1 MISCSTSSN
10 NCLLSNFDNKH
21 DEMQLFIKLKKKN
34 YVDRVQVKSAYEPSG
49 ASGPSL
55 SWFLFSMKQLGVFLL
70 PLGGVLV
77 HGTHLYTW
85 VGCESKPKNT
95 TQCEQSGLGTW
106 MGNLEMSTIRPPC
119 LPWKGFRA
127 TLHF

>member
-1 MISCSTSSN
+1 M
-10 NCLLSNFDNKH
+10 
-21 DEMQLFIKLKKKN
+21 
-34 YVDRVQVKSAYEPSG
+34 DRVQVKSAYEPSG

-119 LPWKGFRA
+119 KLTMERVQSHLTFLKKFDISPLLSIKVPMK
-127 TLHF
+127 